1 MFRNSNGIGN
11 AFQGHSWYWSASAW
25 MASLVNRACI
35 GDACTWRWVV
45 IQWHSSQYNCT
56 FVCGPRSDALCVCAL
71 DSKNSKDSSKNS
83 GGLKREEEPEEYW
96 SSERERKGESPF
108 KDPLAVIG
116 MVSIMF
122 PFIFLVIASSL
133 GLVDLS
139 PR

>member
-1 MFRNSNGIGN
+1 M
-11 AFQGHSWYWSASAW
+11 
-25 MASLVNRACI
+25 
-35 GDACTWRWVV
+35 
-45 IQWHSSQYNCT
+45 
-56 FVCGPRSDALCVCAL
+56 CGPRSDALCVCAL

-133 GLVDLS
+133 GIVDLS